1 MEKKFRITECE
12 LIPTEG
18 TTLSENYGLL
28 NGSPVINY
36 YESLKSPAISVNLSF
51 LDVDGVVSNESIM
64 GGEML
69 RFTVDFGELGTFSI
83 DENKHKLMVG
93 SVNNVRTQS
102 SKQTATLDAISVES
116 FINETARIAGRYKDA
131 NIADTVKKLIGEGAG
146 IRAIKTDKNVLAEP
160 TSNKYNFV
168 GNMRRPIDTIQWL
181 CPKASSSSNHFGYL
195 FYETYDG
202 YNFRSIDTLLKQPSV
217 KTFSKTEISSVDDS
231 RILNEQF
238 NYSNDIGMALRMG
251 MYANNTGYFDIRTG
265 TFGYETFT
273 VDDLDL
279 KKPPKL
285 PGGLGESPSRLMFR
299 ILDVGAL
306 QEGDA
311 VPNSDQKPQDLAK
324 YQNKSYARNNLIFS
338 QSLNIVVPCD
348 PTLRAGQVIT
358 VELPLPTSDQKN
370 KQMGDGTRDLSGDYL
385 ISELKH
391 EIGGNK
397 AYTQLS
403 LIRDT
408 FTATA

>member
-1 MEKKFRITECE
+1 
-12 LIPTEG
+12 
-18 TTLSENYGLL
+18 
-28 NGSPVINY
+28 
-36 YESLKSPAISVNLSF
+36 
-51 LDVDGVVSNESIM
+51 
-64 GGEML
+64 
-69 RFTVDFGELGTFSI
+69 
-83 DENKHKLMVG
+83 
-93 SVNNVRTQS
+93 
-102 SKQTATLDAISVES
+102 
-116 FINETARIAGRYKDA
+116 
-131 NIADTVKKLIGEGAG
+131 
-146 IRAIKTDKNVLAEP
+146 
-160 TSNKYNFV
+160 
-168 GNMRRPIDTIQWL
+168 
-181 CPKASSSSNHFGYL
+181 
-195 FYETYDG
+195 
-202 YNFRSIDTLLKQPSV
+202 
-217 KTFSKTEISSVDDS
+217 
-231 RILNEQF
+231 
-238 NYSNDIGMALRMG
+238 MALRMG